1 MRSTQRM
8 PAGHH
13 YAITTAVRTEFF
25 GMTTAL
31 LFRSRSFVEQT
42 GTTVTVL
49 TYDDHR
55 DYDKVRRK
63 LTASGRLADGVRLLN
78 LFEDMATWDQ
88 EQLGRAI
95 PSLDPELSGRFV
107 EPAAMPAPRGRPFSV
122 VRDADATILA
132 VNRYRPDGTV
142 VISGRRDVE
151 GHDRVYTL
159 FDHDEVAIGTWASE
173 RALVHFWLDT
183 LPRDPVAWFIV
194 DSKTSANSLVH
205 YRRADV
211 VTMHLVHNTH
221 LETTRDGTEKLN
233 SRGYVMQRLDDFDA
247 VIFLTPTQ
255 LEDVNR
261 LMGEG
266 IGNRYSIG
274 NVCIVPG
281 RPPRGRRPRRR
292 GVVVGRLDGVK
303 RINHAIGAVI
313 ANQDVINPLH
323 RPYLDVYG
331 TGDRRDALARQIE
344 KGRRRRRRAFTRFL
358 SRILGRRVGRA
369 IGLRV
374 DRIPLRPSA
383 RLNGYDADARA
394 QFAAATFSM
403 VTSRSEGFALTV
415 VEAMGHGCIP
425 ISYDLPYGPGDIVTH
440 GVNGLLVPYDDRKAL
455 AAAVR
460 RVMTMSRAD
469 RRAMRQAAFARA
481 QDFDGPHITA
491 QWIKTMHQALAAK
504 RGRAEAGS

>member
-1 MRSTQRM
+1 
-8 PAGHH
+8 
-13 YAITTAVRTEFF
+13 
-25 GMTTAL
+25 
-31 LFRSRSFVEQT
+31 
-42 GTTVTVL
+42 
-49 TYDDHR
+49 
-55 DYDKVRRK
+55 
-63 LTASGRLADGVRLLN
+63 
-78 LFEDMATWDQ
+78 
-88 EQLGRAI
+88 
-95 PSLDPELSGRFV
+95 
-107 EPAAMPAPRGRPFSV
+107 
-122 VRDADATILA
+122 
-132 VNRYRPDGTV
+132 
-142 VISGRRDVE
+142 
-151 GHDRVYTL
+151 
-159 FDHDEVAIGTWASE
+159 
-173 RALVHFWLDT
+173 
-183 LPRDPVAWFIV
+183 
-194 DSKTSANSLVH
+194 
-205 YRRADV
+205 
-211 VTMHLVHNTH
+211 
-221 LETTRDGTEKLN
+221 
-233 SRGYVMQRLDDFDA
+233 MQRLDDFDA

-266 IGNRYSIG
+266 IGNRISIG

-292 GVVVGRLDGVK
+292 GVVVGRLDGVN

-331 TGDRRDALARQIE
+331 TGARQARRPSARQIE

-425 ISYDLPYGPGDIVTH
+425 ISYDPASLPYVRHAAYRGGDIVTH